1 MAYDYD
7 ITGTDLSAGTSNGG
21 HSILRKTN
29 ADFTDAGRDLERDG
43 WWRTMSATIAM
54 IRHSHK
60 MMDDAKQTIAA
71 QAKRIRELESQ
82 CTIDDLTGLQNRRGF
97 FHDFAGEMDRTNRG
111 HSMGGLLIMIDLDNF
126 KTINDTYGH
135 QAGDA
140 ALRLVAKTLAA
151 DCRQMDSCARLGGD
165 EFVLLLANT
174 ERDRCLTR
182 VQSLIKTLNNL
193 SLVWYGN
200 DIPVRASLGLK
211 DYKKGDTTDDT
222 YSAADQSMY
231 DNKRQGRGM
240 IMTRKDPNL
249 LAAF

>member
-7 ITGTDLSAGTSNGG
+7 ISTGGMTLPSEGAL
-21 HSILRKTN
+21 SILRKTN
-29 ADFTDAGRDLERDG
+29 PDFSDTKRDLERDG
-43 WWRTMSATIAM
+43 WWRTMSATFAM
-54 IRHSHK
+54 IRHSHR
-60 MMDDAKQTIAA
+60 MIDDAKKIIAA
-71 QAKRIRELESQ
+71 QKERIRELEQQ
-82 CTIDDLTGLQNRRGF
+82 CTIDELTGLQNRRGF

-140 ALRLVAKTLAA
+140 ALRLVAKTLVA
-151 DCRQMDSCARLGGD
+151 DSRQMDSCARLGGD

-182 VQSLIKTLNNL
+182 VQNLIKTLNGL
-193 SLVWYGN
+193 SMTWYGH

-211 DYKKGDTTDDT
+211 EYKKGDTTDGI

-231 DNKRQGRGM
+231 ANKQRNRSALHA
-240 IMTRKDPNL
+240 RKEVNL
-249 LAAF
+249 VYAF